1 MTQAADLTQS
11 GYKKLRYKVAEIIAG
26 GVYQGTYALPE
37 GSDILTAERLIDAG
51 YIDVDGILG
60 L

>member
-11 GYKKLRYKVAEIIAG
+11 GYKKLRYKVAETIAG
-26 GVYQGTYALPE
+26 GVYQGAYSLPE
-37 GSDILTAERLIDAG
+37 ASDILAAERLIDAG
-51 YIDVDGILG
+51 YIDVDRTLG